1 MIKRNEYQMISLGKL
16 SKVEDLGEHSRDVEI
31 MLKVISVSEKEIIKL
46 ESDQKD
52 HEVAYALV
60 GDETGVIL
68 LTVWDEAIERIEED
82 QVIELDKAYVSE
94 YEGKIRLNIG
104 RYGSFKILESASFDD
119 VNLEN
124 NLSEK

>member
-16 SKVEDLGEHSRDVEI
+16 SKVEDLGEHSRGVEI
-31 MLKVISVSEKEIIKL
+31 ILKVISVSEKATIML

-60 GDETGVIL
+60 GDETGAIL